1 MLIYSFGF
9 CVFHLIKNTTLLSQ
23 ECSGKLITW
32 DRVYVGFYYY
42 NILLLYTTTTTTS
55 PTTMRLTGKYTI
67 TICCVV

>member
-23 ECSGKLITW
+23 ERSGKLITW

-42 NILLLYTTTTTTS
+42 KHTPTTPTTKKTTLANIYNHNLLL
-55 PTTMRLTGKYTI
+55 
-67 TICCVV
+67 